1 MLCGRNKPLL
11 ELKPVL
17 LLIIIFVLISCG
29 NKGPLVIFDENIP
42 QDTRTDDSTEAPQL

>member
-29 NKGPLVIFDENIP
+29 NKGPLVILDENIP